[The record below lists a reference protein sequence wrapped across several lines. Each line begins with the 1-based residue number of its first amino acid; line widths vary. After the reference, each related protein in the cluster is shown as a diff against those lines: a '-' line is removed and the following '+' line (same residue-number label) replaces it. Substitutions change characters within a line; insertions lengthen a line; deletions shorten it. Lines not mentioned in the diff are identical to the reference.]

1 MKRIICIVT
10 FLIMI
15 GAFKSVYATSVQI
28 ADENKIEEILSK
40 NGIIIENLT
49 LSGDSKQF
57 GHFEGFSGEIVGFD
71 NLDSG
76 IFLTIGNC
84 EQNIFGEER
93 PTFISTSLNG
103 TYMNASDLA
112 GYNSQND
119 TELQNAVTYGGNLYD
134 VAYIEFDAI
143 SNTEYISFQ
152 YVFASEEFD
161 QAPMFNDLF
170 VLYADGNNIA
180 IVEELEDWERDTS
193 VSMMSVK
200 NTEFH
205 YDNINGTNF
214 GFLGYTSLLS
224 CEVNT
229 TPGQKV
235 HFKLAIGDLS
245 DPIFDSAAF
254 ISAFSNQPAPPHE
267 KNPNPS
273 TRQLINFSKKI
284 SAIKLTL
291 ADGQVITDA
300 KIDGDVI
307 SGAKQNI
314 LDLEDYYLIV
324 DEEIIHGATLEVE
337 YIFEFEN
344 TTYTQYKDFLITD
357 NLDEKFKY
365 KGDQKLLTSN
375 KTNQEE
381 GWYLENEKLKNEYN
395 HELEQNVKNQ
405 LKLVLTTTVTHNEQ
419 TDWIYTNS
427 AKGKIDVTK
436 GNMTGKL
443 ILNAEAE
450 EIILIPP
457 FGLDTVMVLGMLVI
471 SLISIS
477 IVYLMKR

>member
-1 MKRIICIVT
+1 MKRILFTIV
-10 FLIMI
+10 FFVVLLS
-15 GAFKSVYATSVQI
+15 FDNVYATSVQI
-28 ADENKIEEILSK
+28 ADENQIKDILSQ
-40 NGIIIENLT
+40 NGITIENLT

-57 GHFEGFSGEIVGFD
+57 GQFEGFSGEIVGFN

-103 TYMNASDLA
+103 TYMNASDLG
-112 GYNSQND
+112 GYSSQND
-119 TELQNAVTYGGNLYD
+119 AELQSAVTYGGKLYD
-134 VAYIEFDAI
+134 VAYIEFDAT
-143 SNTEYISFQ
+143 SDTEYISFQ

-170 VLYADGNNIA
+170 VLYADGTNIA
-180 IVEELEDWERDTS
+180 VVEELEEWERDIN

-205 YDNINGTNF
+205 YDNIHGTNF
-214 GFLGYTSLLS
+214 GFLGYTTLLS
-224 CEVNT
+224 CQVNT
-229 TPGQKV
+229 TPGEKV

-245 DPIFDSAAF
+245 DPIYDSAAF

-267 KNPNPS
+267 TNPNPS
-273 TRQLINFSKKI
+273 TRELINFSKNI

-291 ADGQVITDA
+291 ADGQVLTDA
-300 KIDGDVI
+300 QIDGGIVK
-307 SGAKQNI
+307 GAKQNI

-324 DEEIIHGATLEVE
+324 DEEIIHGATLEIE
-337 YIFEFEN
+337 YLFEFEN
-344 TTYTQYKDFLITD
+344 TTYTPFKDFLITD

-365 KGDQKLLTSN
+365 KDDQKLLTSN
-375 KTNQEE
+375 KTNNQE
-381 GWYLENEKLKNEYN
+381 GWYLDNDKLKNEYN
-395 HELEQNVKNQ
+395 HELQQNVKNQ
-405 LKLVLTTTVTHNEQ
+405 IKLVLSTTITHNDQ

-427 AKGKIDVTK
+427 AKGKIDITK

-443 ILNAEAE
+443 ILNAKAE
-450 EIILIPP
+450 EVRLIPP
-457 FGLDTVMVLGMLVI
+457 FGMDAVMILGMIVI
-471 SLISIS
+471 SLMSIS
-477 IVYLMKR
+477 IVYLTRR